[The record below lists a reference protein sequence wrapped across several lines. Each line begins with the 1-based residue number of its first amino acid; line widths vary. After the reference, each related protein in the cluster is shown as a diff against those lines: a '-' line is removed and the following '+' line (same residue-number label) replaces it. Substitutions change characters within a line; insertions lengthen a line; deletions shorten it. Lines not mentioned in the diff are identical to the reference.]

1 MSTTIIDAGSTL
13 VLGQTTCLSTTRGD
27 IGPEGV
33 LGVYDSDVRFIS
45 ALQLLINGELV
56 PILSSGRIGP
66 SSEEFV
72 LIGALDEYSNGKV
85 VIRRRRTLGH
95 GAIHERLE
103 VHSLQEQ
110 CAVEIQL
117 RVQCDGASILAL
129 KSGGAVPP
137 AAIWNGFEAR
147 SNLGSLICTLAVPG
161 EHARSLHGGE
171 AWITWSV
178 DAGPGSV
185 WVGEWSATA
194 ATALA
199 PERVAVL
206 PRLNVTATNHRWEP
220 ALRSAI
226 ADLEA
231 LVMHTPTADG
241 TAQHRIIGA
250 GAPWYLAMFGRDAI
264 LAAWETLPL
273 GTELAIDVLETMAA
287 YQGEIVDPQRLEAP
301 GRIMHE
307 RRIGAPQVFGMSA
320 GQTYYGSVDS
330 TPLFVVLLA
339 EAYRWGA
346 PATHIAALLP
356 AARRAMKWCRDVA
369 TSVGP
374 TDSSPFL
381 WYRSDKAGLGN
392 QAWKDSGDCM
402 VHSDG
407 SLAVGPFAVCEVQ
420 GYFYDALMGLARLEH
435 DLGDAKS
442 APALLSLAASLRESF
457 AESFVATDGLVA
469 LALDGDMKPLQVA
482 TSNMGQCL
490 WSGILEPDVAQLV
503 ADRVMSSDLLC
514 EWGIRTLGSREIA
527 YNPMGYHLG
536 TVWAHD
542 SALIAVGMVRHG
554 FTDHARALVDAILHA
569 AEMFD
574 WRLPELF
581 AGLDSSLDSSLDATA
596 VGLGRP
602 VPYPAACS
610 PQAWSAGAPLLLLRA
625 ALGLHVDVPSQRFE
639 STSLLRDGETLTV
652 GGIIAGNQRI
662 DVHANGSESVLKL
675 S

>member
-27 IGPEGV
+27 IAPEGV

-45 ALQLLINGELV
+45 ALQLLVNGELV

-95 GAIHERLE
+95 GSIHERLE

-110 CAVEIQL
+110 CVVELQL

-129 KSGGAVPP
+129 KGGGTVPP
-137 AAIWNGFEAR
+137 AAIWNGLDAR
-147 SNLGSLICTLAVPG
+147 TDLGSRVCTLTVPG
-161 EHARSLHGGE
+161 EHTTALHGSE
-171 AWITWSV
+171 AHIGWSV
-178 DAGPGSV
+178 EAGPGSV
-185 WVGEWSATA
+185 WVGEWSAVS
-194 ATALA
+194 ATALV
-199 PERVAVL
+199 PEHVVVL
-206 PRLNVTATNHRWEP
+206 PRLKVTATNHRWEP

-241 TAQHRIIGA
+241 AAQHRIIGA

-273 GTELAIDVLETMAA
+273 GTDLAVDVLKTMAA
-287 YQGEIVDPQRLEAP
+287 YQGTVDDPQRLEAP

-346 PATHIAALLP
+346 PATQIAALLP
-356 AARRAMKWCRDVA
+356 AARRAMTWCRDVA
-369 TSVGP
+369 SSTGP
-374 TDSSPFL
+374 TESSPFL

-407 SLAVGPFAVCEVQ
+407 TLAVGPFAVCEVQ
-420 GYFYDALMGLARLEH
+420 GYFYDALIGLARLEN
-435 DLGDAKS
+435 DLGDADS
-442 APALLSLAASLRESF
+442 APALLSLAAALRKSF
-457 AESFVATDGLVA
+457 VESFVEPDGLVA

-490 WSGILEPDVAQLV
+490 WSGILEPDLARLV
-503 ADRVMSSDLLC
+503 ADRVMLPDLLC

-542 SALIAVGMVRHG
+542 SALIAVGMARHG
-554 FTDHARALVDAILHA
+554 CTDQARSLVDAILHA
-569 AEMFD
+569 AEMFA

-581 AGLDSSLDSSLDATA
+581 AGLDSSPDATS

-625 ALGLHVDVPSQRFE
+625 TLGLNVDVPAQRFE
-639 STSLLRDGETLTV
+639 SRSLLRDGEVLMV
-652 GGIIAGNQRI
+652 SGIIAGEQKINI
-662 DVHANGSESVLKL
+662 HANGSESVVQR